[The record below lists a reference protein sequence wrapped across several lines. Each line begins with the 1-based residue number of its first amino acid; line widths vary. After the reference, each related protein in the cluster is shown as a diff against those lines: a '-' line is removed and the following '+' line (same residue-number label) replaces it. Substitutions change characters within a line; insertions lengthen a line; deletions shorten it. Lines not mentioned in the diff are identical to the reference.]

1 MVQHPQVIRKIRTV
15 RDLRGEVYKILREGI
30 TTGGLEPGRQL
41 KENDLVAELDVSRTP
56 IREALNQLS
65 KEGLVEIIPRRGAFV
80 RRWTKAEALEI
91 LLIREALEGLAG
103 RLAAPKMTPEAI
115 DALEAL
121 MSDYKKGRL
130 EYVEADKR
138 FHEGI
143 VNACGMDRLKELIG
157 NLYDS
162 LQMRKILGL
171 SFHDEERIRQ
181 SIAEHLRITE
191 ALRKGDEDEVE
202 QTVRD
207 HFRKTRFI
215 VERI

>member
-1 MVQHPQVIRKIRTV
+1 MRQHPQAIKKIRTV
-15 RDLRGEVYKILREGI
+15 RDLRGEVYKMLRRGI
-30 TTGGLEPGRQL
+30 TSGALEPGKQL
-41 KENDLVAELDVSRTP
+41 KENELVAGLDVSRTP

-80 RRWTKAEALEI
+80 RRWTKDEALEI

-103 RLAAPKMTPEAI
+103 RLAATKMTSEAI
-115 DALEAL
+115 DALEDL
-121 MSDYKKGRL
+121 MSDYKEGRL

-143 VNACGMDRLKELIG
+143 INACGMDRLRELIG

-171 SFHDEERIRQ
+171 SFNDEERIRQ
-181 SIAEHLRITE
+181 SIAEHLRIVS
-191 ALRKGDEDEVE
+191 ALRTGEEDTVE
-202 QTVRD
+202 QAVRD